1 MSEPVLMKR
10 QSLTL
15 ILAALLMQS
24 APAMAKGPQIMPG
37 AEATQHVNL
46 LTSQINWYHS
56 LSQAEQAARQQNKMI
71 FWIQMLGDI
80 SGAT

>member
-1 MSEPVLMKR
+1 MKR
-10 QSLTL
+10 QPLTL
-15 ILAALLMQS
+15 ILGMLLMQS

-37 AEATQHVNL
+37 EEAMQHVNL
-46 LTSQINWYHS
+46 LTSQITWYHS
-56 LSQAEQAARQQNKMI
+56 LAQAEQVARQQNKMI